1 MATEEDIA
9 AGLINWVNSLE
20 VADPVST
27 IDELTDGAVIWKV
40 LRRYMPRSV
49 SSDNDQLQSG

>member
-20 VADPVST
+20 VADPIST
-27 IDELTDGAVIWKV
+27 IDHLTDGAVIWKV
-40 LRRYMPRSV
+40 LRGYLVWSD
-49 SSDNDQLQSG
+49 SSDTDQLQNG